1 MNIFFLG
8 SAKIVVPILESILK
22 QQGARLKDVCLQ
34 QITNLLKDPGFKSKL
49 VHPKSF
55 ANLPDGLE
63 YFIQKNQIKALDQ
76 KISLSKV
83 ITQPDRVLR
92 KKTLTNPV
100 KQFCLENNIQTST
113 PESLKKDSQDLIQQN
128 KKNMDIAIVAA
139 YGQIIPESFFE
150 SFDYGMVNW
159 HPSRLPQYRGA
170 TPMQT
175 SILNGD
181 TRTALSWIEI
191 VKAMDAGNILLQIS
205 QDILPTHTTTDL
217 AKNMSDL
224 GGRTWAIALSL
235 QIISKTFQKHD
246 SQAKQLVSLAQD
258 PTKATFCQLL
268 AKEDALVCPNKQSA
282 FSIYNH
288 YRAFLEYPKTEFI
301 SKYFKQKI
309 KIIKA
314 TKPVWDQEFAKISN
328 SKTLSLN
335 LSMHTSPIR
344 ENLTKTYMNEWVQV
358 RLAGKEL
365 KTFLIC
371 QGHTLSFLEVEEI
384 CLENGKKI
392 NFKGYDFRV

>member
-1 MNIFFLG
+1 LAQW
-8 SAKIVVPILESILK
+8 SP
-22 QQGARLKDVCLQ
+22 
-34 QITNLLKDPGFKSKL
+34 
-49 VHPKSF
+49 
-55 ANLPDGLE
+55 
-63 YFIQKNQIKALDQ
+63 
-76 KISLSKV
+76 
-83 ITQPDRVLR
+83 QPDRVLR

-100 KQFCLENNIQTST
+100 KQFYLENNIQTST
-113 PESLKKDSQDLIQQN
+113 PESLKKDSQDVIQQD

-139 YGQIIPESFFE
+139 YGQIIPKSFFE

-159 HPSRLPQYRGA
+159 HPSQLPQYRGA

-181 TRTALSWIEI
+181 IRTALSWIEI
-191 VKAMDAGNILLQIS
+191 VGAMDAGNILLQIS

-288 YRAFLEYPKTEFI
+288 YRAFLEYPKTEFT

-314 TKPVWDQEFAKISN
+314 TKPVGDQEFAKISN

-344 ENLTKTYMNEWVQV
+344 ENLIKTYMNEWVQV
-358 RLAGKEL
+358 RLTGKEL